1 VAKPRRRPADLAETL
16 DRAFLAACG
25 DLKPKGKLPAGMD
38 DARAMRAIA
47 AKLVLELVR
56 LREYL
61 EEEDEGD
68 PDWAQGTDGELGLE
82 GAGEPG
88 GPAVPGGLPTGTMLP
103 HQVEQLM
110 AQQDEHFGQRILEE
124 RDADPTADAGELV
137 KRARAPRLV
146 KADDVASSES

>member
-1 VAKPRRRPADLAETL
+1 MAKKRRPADLAETL

-38 DARAMRAIA
+38 DAKAMRAIA

-56 LREYL
+56 MREL
-61 EEEDEGD
+61 EEEEEAD

-88 GPAVPGGLPTGTMLP
+88 GPAVPGAIPPGNMLP
-103 HQVEQLM
+103 HQVEDLM
-110 AQQDEHFGQRILEE
+110 AQQDEHFGARILEE
-124 RDADPTADAGELV
+124 RDADPTAEPGELV

-146 KADDVASSES
+146 KADDVAREGSTS